1 MAAQKKLALALQS
14 VASNGPFNLVV
25 KEHNPPE
32 SSACRLL
39 RKVCKRQELL
49 GVTVGV
55 LSELSTQ
62 GRDRIIECLEYSV
75 GDPYRVHLLPLP
87 LTQSLAQSLW
97 MCVWQRQNWLTLCK
111 SSQGNQGS
119 GDGTS
124 DKMAGNT
131 QAQSKYIAPPP
142 PNMFFAQVSG
152 EHSDSDMEE
161 DSAFGSNPEEDALA
175 IEREARGNPGSDQL
189 GKMLDGGSGAGSGA
203 EDGAQ
208 QQRIELLSK
217 TVRKMNAANDKAAEI
232 EKLANLT
239 QEEQNLGSGGARQ
252 VVGSNRGT
260 GSGGNGN
267 DGSGGNGQTQVA
279 PNGHEENKLDGSDE
293 GAINPE
299 KIHGYQPHVPKPLA
313 NSAFQA
319 FQAQKAP
326 SPEADGGSGAG
337 GGTANNNNNKEGISP
352 DNTAG
357 ADDEKFPGSTKNK
370 GFDGK
375 TMGGPSQKRLKTNS
389 DGVNGTPPPGGV
401 PPPGG
406 GNPHPMG
413 MPMGFPPPFA
423 CPPGMP
429 DPGAM
434 AAMAATMGP
443 SLSAFWGQM
452 QATFA
457 A

>member
-1 MAAQKKLALALQS
+1 
-14 VASNGPFNLVV
+14 
-25 KEHNPPE
+25 
-32 SSACRLL
+32 
-39 RKVCKRQELL
+39 
-49 GVTVGV
+49 
-55 LSELSTQ
+55 
-62 GRDRIIECLEYSV
+62 
-75 GDPYRVHLLPLP
+75 
-87 LTQSLAQSLW
+87 
-97 MCVWQRQNWLTLCK
+97 
-111 SSQGNQGS
+111 
-119 GDGTS
+119 
-124 DKMAGNT
+124 
-131 QAQSKYIAPPP
+131 
-142 PNMFFAQVSG
+142 MFFAQVSG

-203 EDGAQ
+203 ED
-208 QQRIELLSK
+208 
-217 TVRKMNAANDKAAEI
+217 
-232 EKLANLT
+232 
-239 QEEQNLGSGGARQ
+239 GARQ

-389 DGVNGTPPPGGV
+389 EGVNGTTPPGGV

-406 GNPHPMG
+406 GNPRPGRDGGDGGHDG
-413 MPMGFPPPFA
+413 PFA
-423 CPPGMP
+423 LGLL
-429 DPGAM
+429 GAD
-434 AAMAATMGP
+434 AGH
-443 SLSAFWGQM
+443 LRR
-452 QATFA
+452 
-457 A
+457 